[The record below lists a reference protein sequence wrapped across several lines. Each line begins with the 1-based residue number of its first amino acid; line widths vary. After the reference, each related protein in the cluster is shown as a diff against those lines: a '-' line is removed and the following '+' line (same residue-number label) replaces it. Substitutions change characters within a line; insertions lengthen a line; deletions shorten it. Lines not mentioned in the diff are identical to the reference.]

1 MLTGSTLS
9 GHLRTDTAM
18 ISTSHFPQKHRN
30 LRKECAE
37 KKSNR
42 KPPTN
47 WMLLCLSRTRHKK
60 NTWNSNNGIPGI
72 FFGNGRR
79 FYRGFEEGYHFFT
92 WWGGEESDVVFTTIF
107 HFDTFSIILPTTI
120 S

>member
-37 KKSNR
+37 K
-42 KPPTN
+42 
-47 WMLLCLSRTRHKK
+47 SRTGSRRQTGCCSVRAEPGIRK
-60 NTWNSNNGIPGI
+60 IPGI
-72 FFGNGRR
+72 PTTGFQVFFSEM
-79 FYRGFEEGYHFFT
+79 EEDFIEVLKKG
-92 WWGGEESDVVFTTIF
+92 I
-107 HFDTFSIILPTTI
+107 TFSLGGVVRKVM
-120 S
+120 

>member
-9 GHLRTDTAM
+9 GHLRTDTAR
-18 ISTSHFPQKHRN
+18 ISTSHFSQKHRK
-30 LRKECAE
+30 LWKECAE

-72 FFGNGRR
+72 FSEM
-79 FYRGFEEGYHFFT
+79 EEDFIEVLKKG
-92 WWGGEESDVVFTTIF
+92 I
-107 HFDTFSIILPTTI
+107 TFSLGGVVRKVM
-120 S
+120 